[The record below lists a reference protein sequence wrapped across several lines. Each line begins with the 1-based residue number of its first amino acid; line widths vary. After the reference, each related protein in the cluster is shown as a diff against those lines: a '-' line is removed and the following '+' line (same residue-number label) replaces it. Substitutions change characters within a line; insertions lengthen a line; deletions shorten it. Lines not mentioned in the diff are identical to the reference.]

1 MSAQEKVLEVIFDAV
16 DNLNRQLAEDQRLAK
31 STETMLMG
39 ENGSLDSLGLVNF
52 IVAVEEKIEEQ
63 FTMSIVL
70 SDESLILSANSPF
83 RTIGTL
89 VDYIT
94 NQLKVS

>member
-1 MSAQEKVLEVIFDAV
+1 MTGRENVLEVIFDAV
-16 DNLNRQLAEDQRLAK
+16 DNLNRQRAKDQKLPK
-31 STETMLMG
+31 STKTVLMG
-39 ENGSLDSLGLVNF
+39 ENGSLDSLGLVNL

-63 FTMSIVL
+63 FTTSVVL
-70 SDESLILSANSPF
+70 SDQSLILSTTSPF

-89 VDYIT
+89 ADYIT